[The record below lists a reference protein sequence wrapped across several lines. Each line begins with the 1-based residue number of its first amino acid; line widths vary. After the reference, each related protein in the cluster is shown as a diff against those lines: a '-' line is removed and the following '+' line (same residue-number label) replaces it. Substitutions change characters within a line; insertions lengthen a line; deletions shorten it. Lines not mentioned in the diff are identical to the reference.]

1 MLSIFIAVMLPLL
14 KCIGM
19 SISVL
24 SSIGM
29 AFILM
34 IGYSCWLWFKKPAVI
49 TINEWLS
56 DMSGYFVIFMLAA
69 VAVKSDNF
77 LWATFPLV
85 AAVVTMF
92 ISSVKNKDKQFV
104 INQ

>member
-1 MLSIFIAVMLPLL
+1 MLPLL

-19 SISVL
+19 SIPVL

-29 AFILM
+29 AFTLM
-34 IGYSCWLWFKKPAVI
+34 IVYSFWLWFKKPAVI

-56 DMSGYFVIFMLAA
+56 DISGYFVIFMLAA
-69 VAVKSDNF
+69 VSVKSDNF
-77 LWATFPLV
+77 LWSTFPLV

-92 ISSVKNKDKQFV
+92 ISAIKNRDESFEISQ
-104 INQ
+104 